1 VTKPDLDVQGTFCS
15 VVEAL
20 RESAT
25 PYAFIGALPVL
36 AWDVDDVESILE
48 ARAAAGD
55 TLDWSFLD
63 RWAEAWGI
71 EDRLE
76 PYRERFRP

>member
-1 VTKPDLDVQGTFCS
+1 VSKPDLDVQGRS
-15 VVEAL
+15 VPSSRPCGRGHAA
-20 RESAT
+20 R
-25 PYAFIGALPVL
+25 PR
-36 AWDVDDVESILE
+36 DVDDVESILE